1 VVLLIDL
8 GSGVALAVVVLL
20 LARRWPEI
28 VAPHLS
34 GETIVQ
40 EVKRHPGLAGYL
52 RHRFDP
58 KKATGIALIIAT
70 SVVAVAAV
78 GIGVLVVTVRAKVG
92 YEWVDLR
99 LTRFAGDHA
108 SAFSTDVMRSL
119 SKFGGTSGSLG
130 LAAFAGVV
138 ELSRRPS
145 RAAPAFLFLT
155 VVIGGQFALCNGI
168 KYFVERARP
177 DVSRLTGFS
186 GTSFPSG
193 HATAASATLA
203 AVALVVTRGHS
214 RQTKAIVASIAAGL
228 AVTVALTRVF
238 LGVHWFTDVVAG
250 LLLGWGWFAL
260 CSIAFGGRLLTFGA
274 PVAKAETVA
283 AIVRPADTKTRRLP
297 HGGG

>member
-1 VVLLIDL
+1 
-8 GSGVALAVVVLL
+8 
-20 LARRWPEI
+20 
-28 VAPHLS
+28 
-34 GETIVQ
+34 
-40 EVKRHPGLAGYL
+40 
-52 RHRFDP
+52 
-58 KKATGIALIIAT
+58 
-70 SVVAVAAV
+70 
-78 GIGVLVVTVRAKVG
+78 
-92 YEWVDLR
+92 
-99 LTRFAGDHA
+99 
-108 SAFSTDVMRSL
+108 MRSL

-130 LAAFAGVV
+130 LAAFAGAV

-228 AVTVALTRVF
+228 AVTVALTRV
-238 LGVHWFTDVVAG
+238 AG

-283 AIVRPADTKTRRLP
+283 SIVRPADTKTRRLP